1 MADAITQK
9 GDFQPGPWILEALLG
24 TANRLTRRD
33 WALLA
38 YMSVLAGTL
47 GTVLALAVPREWEGG
62 AAGPT
67 WPLFVLAVF
76 AVVAE
81 RQSVSLGPRA
91 ALSVS
96 FLPIVL
102 AAVIYGPLGAM
113 LVSASSL
120 LLDFGRPHARWIIW
134 TSTRSLAAASAG
146 FAATAVDGPFGS
158 HSFVAVAGAV
168 ALATVVEQFGDLLLG
183 SLTAAFRGVSLNDL
197 RGAAWTLALTIP
209 LYGPLTSVLV
219 YAYREVSPWSVV
231 LFLIPA
237 FAAQKLFIL
246 YQQQRAATEQ
256 LSAAIGRQ
264 ERAHIS
270 FASALVATLD
280 AKDRYTAGHST
291 AVAMYAQDIA
301 ARLGLSESDQ
311 RLAHLS
317 GLVHDIGKIGLPAGL
332 LEKPG
337 PLTSAERRQM
347 EKHAEIGESI
357 LRRVEGY
364 EEIAVIVR
372 HHHERVDGG
381 GYPDGLASSEIPRIS
396 KIIAVA
402 DAYNAMTSDRPYR
415 EAMPSHV
422 ARLRMAQAVG
432 TQFDVDVVA
441 AFEAVLATSS
451 PSYLSGIQ
459 TVPDDVVVLRRG
471 DAAPVVALAG

>member
-1 MADAITQK
+1 M
-9 GDFQPGPWILEALLG
+9 G
-24 TANRLTRRD
+24 
-33 WALLA
+33 
-38 YMSVLAGTL
+38 
-47 GTVLALAVPREWEGG
+47 ALAVGLGVVLAVAVPKESAVGLV
-62 AAGPT
+62 GPS
-67 WPLFVLAVF
+67 WPLLVLAVF
-76 AVVAE
+76 AAVAE
-81 RQSVSLGPRA
+81 RQNVSLGPRA

-102 AAVIYGPLGAM
+102 AAVIYGPVGAM

-120 LLDFGRPHARWIIW
+120 LLDFGRPHARWIVW
-134 TSTRSLAAASAG
+134 TSTRSLAAAGAG
-146 FAATAVDGPFGS
+146 FAASAVDGPS
-158 HSFVAVAGAV
+158 ARHSFVSLAAAV

-183 SLTAAFRGVSLNDL
+183 SITAAVRGVSLSDL
-197 RGAAWTLALTIP
+197 RGAAWTLSLTVP
-209 LYGPLTSVLV
+209 LYAPLTAVLV
-219 YAYREVSPWSVV
+219 YAYRDVSPWSVV

-256 LSAAIGRQ
+256 LSHAMERQ

-280 AKDRYTAGHST
+280 AKDEYTAGHST
-291 AVAMYAQDIA
+291 AVATYARDIA
-301 ARLGLSESDQ
+301 ARLGLSEDDQ

-337 PLTSAERRQM
+337 PLTLAERREM

-364 EEIAVIVR
+364 EDIALIVR
-372 HHHERVDGG
+372 HHHERVDGT
-381 GYPDGLASSEIPRIS
+381 GYPDGLTEDEIPRIA

-415 EAMPSHV
+415 EAMPSQV
-422 ARLRMAQAVG
+422 ARMRMAQAVDS
-432 TQFDVDVVA
+432 QFDTAVVA
-441 AFEAVLATSS
+441 AFEAVLVSASGSYRSGECFGTTSVG
-451 PSYLSGIQ
+451 P
-459 TVPDDVVVLRRG
+459 RRVAWIG
-471 DAAPVVALAG
+471 SAAGAQA